1 MTNRLFLFTL
11 SPKFSAYKSPK
22 SIMFRF
28 LDINKLAKSPR
39 IMLIEKNANLVF
51 PTAENEPI
59 PQITKAWMSSFM
71 LKNFIMSVK
80 EPARYETIKPM
91 IINVVI
97 FLTRLL
103 NPSISIKTN
112 VAPKNAAMLTPIF
125 DHNPKDDS
133 ALPPKIPANN
143 IVIATPNPAPLLIPS
158 IEGSARGFLNNV
170 CIKSPATDNAAPA
183 KSAVTACGSLYSKT
197 IVDIVEFVSSP
208 KNTLNKSAKGIV
220 TVPTNRLSKNNN
232 IPKNIIVIKML
243 IFILLRVII

>member
-28 LDINKLAKSPR
+28 LDMNILAKSPI

-59 PQITKAWMSSFM
+59 PQITKAWISSFM
-71 LKNFIMSVK
+71 LKNFIISVK

-112 VAPKNAAMLTPIF
+112 VAPKNAAMLTPIL
-125 DHNPKDDS
+125 DHNPNDDS
-133 ALPPKIPANN
+133 ALPPKMPVNK
-143 IVIATPNPAPLLIPS
+143 IVIATPNPAPLLIPN
-158 IEGSARGFLNNV
+158 IDGSARGFLNNV
-170 CIKSPATDNAAPA
+170 CIKSPATDKAAPA
-183 KSAVTACGSLYSKT
+183 KSAVTA
-197 IVDIVEFVSSP
+197 
-208 KNTLNKSAKGIV
+208 
-220 TVPTNRLSKNNN
+220 
-232 IPKNIIVIKML
+232 
-243 IFILLRVII
+243 

>member
-1 MTNRLFLFTL
+1 MNKLFLFTFK
-11 SPKFSAYKSPK
+11 PRFSAYKSPK
-22 SIMFRF
+22 SVMFRF
-28 LDINKLAKSPR
+28 LVMNRLAKSPMM
-39 IMLIEKNANLVF
+39 MLMEKNVSLLV

-59 PQITKAWMSSFM
+59 PQMTKAWMSSFM

-80 EPARYETIKPM
+80 EPARYENIKPM

-133 ALPPKIPANN
+133 AFPPKMPVNK
-143 IVIATPNPAPLLIPS
+143 IVIATPNPAPLLIPN

-170 CIKSPATDNAAPA
+170 CIKSPATDKAAPA
-183 KSAVTACGSLYSKT
+183 KRAVTVWGSLYSKT
-197 IVDIVEFVSSP
+197 IVDMVEFVSSP

-220 TVPTNRLSKNNN
+220 TDPTNRLRKNNN
-232 IPKNIIVIKML
+232 IPKNIIAIKTM